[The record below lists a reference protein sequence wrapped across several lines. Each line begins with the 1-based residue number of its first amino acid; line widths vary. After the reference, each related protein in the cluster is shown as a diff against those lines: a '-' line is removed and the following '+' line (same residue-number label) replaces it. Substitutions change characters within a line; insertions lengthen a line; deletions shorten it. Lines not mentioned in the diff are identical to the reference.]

1 MEITALYLHLPF
13 CRAKC
18 SYCDFNSY
26 AGQDAL
32 YADYASA
39 LAREIEQAGPAALDT
54 VYLGGGTPSVLP
66 FPLIARILA
75 AVNRSFVVQPEAEI
89 TMEAN
94 PGTVDRAFL
103 SQLRGLGINRL
114 SLGVQSLD
122 AEELR
127 LLGRIHSAQDALDAF
142 RSARQAGFDNINLD
156 LIFGLPGQRP
166 ATWQSNLEHA
176 LALEPDHLSLY
187 ALSVESGTPLA
198 RAIGSGALAAPDPDR
213 AADLYEAARE
223 RLESDGFAHYEISN
237 WARDGQYACRHNLTY
252 WRNQPY
258 LGLGAGAHSWAG
270 GWRRSN
276 VALPQEYVE
285 RMQTGRSPVASQ
297 EAISLT
303 LEMTETMMM
312 GLRLVQEGVSFERF
326 RQRFGLSLRHRYG
339 DPLADLR
346 AWDLIEMDEE
356 RVRLT
361 RRGQLLGN
369 QVFLRFL
376 PDEPQQAAA

>member
-142 RSARQAGFDNINLD
+142 RSARRAGFDNINLD
-156 LIFGLPGQRP
+156 LIFGLPGQRL
-166 ATWQSNLEHA
+166 ATW
-176 LALEPDHLSLY
+176 
-187 ALSVESGTPLA
+187 
-198 RAIGSGALAAPDPDR
+198 
-213 AADLYEAARE
+213 
-223 RLESDGFAHYEISN
+223 
-237 WARDGQYACRHNLTY
+237 
-252 WRNQPY
+252 
-258 LGLGAGAHSWAG
+258 
-270 GWRRSN
+270 
-276 VALPQEYVE
+276 
-285 RMQTGRSPVASQ
+285 
-297 EAISLT
+297 
-303 LEMTETMMM
+303 
-312 GLRLVQEGVSFERF
+312 
-326 RQRFGLSLRHRYG
+326 
-339 DPLADLR
+339 
-346 AWDLIEMDEE
+346 
-356 RVRLT
+356 
-361 RRGQLLGN
+361 
-369 QVFLRFL
+369 
-376 PDEPQQAAA
+376 